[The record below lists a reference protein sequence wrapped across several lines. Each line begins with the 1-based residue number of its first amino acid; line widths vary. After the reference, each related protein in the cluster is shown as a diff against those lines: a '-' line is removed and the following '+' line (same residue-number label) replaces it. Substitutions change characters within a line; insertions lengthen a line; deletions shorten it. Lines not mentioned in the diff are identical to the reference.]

1 MKEKKMKKSLI
12 VTASLFLFAFSFAA
26 TPSAN
31 AQCNVPPVVKELAKK
46 LLDKCK
52 SLEGTNSKFAD
63 CSKKIDT
70 FKNLVQT
77 WNGLVGNSSLKIGPR
92 EMEWNTPQTGNLVAP
107 ADRRFVSQLIEE
119 GKGATITVK
128 KTGDGRASCE
138 VYICAVDIDTQAE
151 TSLGS
156 FTFEAGANAGKEIS
170 KSFSAAQ
177 VGKKVIVVRLNGKGL
192 ASRFPYEFKAVKN

>member
-1 MKEKKMKKSLI
+1 MF
-12 VTASLFLFAFSFAA
+12 VFTFSFVSMPA
-26 TPSAN
+26 AN

-46 LLDKCK
+46 LADKCK
-52 SLEGTNSKFAD
+52 ALEGTSSKFAD
-63 CSKKIDT
+63 CSKKIAT
-70 FKNLVQT
+70 FKTLMQS
-77 WNGLVGNSSLKIGPR
+77 WNELVGNSSLKLGPR
-92 EMEWNTPQTGNLVAP
+92 DMEWNTPQTGNLVAP

-156 FTFEAGANAGKEIS
+156 FTFDDNAKPGEVQS

-192 ASRFPYEFKAVKN
+192 ASRFPYEFKASKN